1 MDYQELKEGIDQAP
15 LASRATLERL
25 LLYVSAGPGVSP
37 DYAPY
42 LEGAASYHDFFNAV
56 YTDDAQKGTSVW
68 AGWAA
73 LKRKSWIGRFEPDL
87 AVENLRLKGDGLPV
101 QFGTGLFLAPTGSRD
116 NIANLYVFQRGAF
129 NVEAA
134 EFVTSIGGTFS
145 CAGYDFAGIY
155 GVYKYR
161 GSVIL
166 EQWEAER
173 APVPTRKG

>member
-1 MDYQELKEGIDQAP
+1 MNYAELEESIGKAP
-15 LASRATLERL
+15 LASRAALERL
-25 LLYVSAGPGVSP
+25 LLYVSAGPNVSP
-37 DYAPY
+37 GYAPY
-42 LEGAASYHDFFNAV
+42 LEGAASYQDFFNAI
-56 YTDDAQKGTSVW
+56 YADDAQKGTSVW
-68 AGWAA
+68 AEWAA
-73 LKRKSWIGRFEPDL
+73 LKRKSWIGRFEADL

-116 NIANLYVFQRGAF
+116 SIANLYVFQRGAF

-134 EFVTSIGGTFS
+134 EFVTSVGGTFS

-166 EQWEAER
+166 EQWEADR
-173 APVPTRKG
+173 APAPSPKD

>member
-1 MDYQELKEGIDQAP
+1 METPTPDDIASEVRQRSNTQLKRG
-15 LASRATLERL
+15 LASRHMQMIAI
-25 LLYVSAGPGVSP
+25 G
-37 DYAPY
+37 
-42 LEGAASYHDFFNAV
+42 GA
-56 YTDDAQKGTSVW
+56 
-68 AGWAA
+68 
-73 LKRKSWIGRFEPDL
+73 I
-87 AVENLRLKGDGLPV
+87 
-101 QFGTGLFLAPTGSRD
+101 GTGLFLAPTGSRD
-116 NIANLYVFQRGAF
+116 SIANLYVFERGAF

-173 APVPTRKG
+173 DPVPAKKG

>member
-1 MDYQELKEGIDQAP
+1 MNYKELKEGIGQAP
-15 LASRATLERL
+15 LASRPALERL
-25 LLYVSAGPGVSP
+25 LLYVSAGPGVLP

-42 LEGAASYHDFFNAV
+42 LEGATSYRDFFDAI
-56 YTDDAQKGTSVW
+56 YADDTKKGTSVW

-73 LKRKSWIGRFEPDL
+73 LKRKSWIGRFQPL
-87 AVENLRLKGDGLPV
+87 LRLENLRLKGDGLPV

-116 NIANLYVFQRGAF
+116 SIANLSVFRQGAF

-134 EFVTSIGGTFS
+134 EFVTSIGGTFT

-161 GSVIL
+161 GNVIL

-173 APVPTRKG
+173 DPVPTDKG